1 MRNTLMKIFK
11 KTDSEITENYN
22 ERIETTLIERIR
34 NETPLIDTDI
44 SITLNTLI
52 QVVNEDEKEEFKT
65 KYIDYRV
72 KIYLENIKYKKCIFS
87 ADKFS
92 KYREIINIFKRF
104 YSYK

>member
-1 MRNTLMKIFK
+1 MKIFK

>member
-34 NETPLIDTDI
+34 NETPIIDTDI